1 MDKFHT
7 RNAMNFF
14 KRTYF
19 FLFLLLLPCIA
30 QADAM
35 SSLKYFVKDVR
46 MARASFSQILLDK
59 NARIIQ
65 EASGTM
71 QFKRPGKFRWIYEK
85 PYEQMIVGDGIT
97 VWFHDLDLNQVTIRK
112 LDIAI
117 GSSPAALL
125 AGDNTI
131 ESNFDLGEIGLQGG
145 LEWLEAKPKIKE
157 GSFESVR
164 LGFTPEG
171 VLRKTVLHDNFGQT
185 TVIIFSGMEKNP
197 ELAPELFKFTPPKN
211 SDVISD

>member
-14 KRTYF
+14 ERTYF
-19 FLFLLLLPCIA
+19 FLFLLLLPCMA

-35 SSLKYFVKDVR
+35 SSLKSFVKDVR

>member
-14 KRTYF
+14 ERTYF

-97 VWFHDLDLNQVTIRK
+97 VWFYDLDLNQVTIRK